1 MLLFACACL
10 PGVLL
15 RDLCLEVPVGRVT
28 HFALSEKRFRTL
40 LLCLLAPPPQRRDSL
55 GEGIDSEKG
64 GARRAGADFGP
75 TRLHVTSSR
84 WCGL

>member
-1 MLLFACACL
+1 MTTARKTSKRNARWIFNKCMSRGGFLGMLLFACACL

-40 LLCLLAPPPQRRDSL
+40 LLCLLAPPPR
-55 GEGIDSEKG
+55 GGILSE
-64 GARRAGADFGP
+64 RA
-75 TRLHVTSSR
+75 
-84 WCGL
+84 